1 MYSAGNITQLMR
13 ADLAAS
19 DTANDMCER
28 AFGMFTHT
36 LVTKG
41 NIGHSSASAMASGKM
56 NGHVVANT
64 VVTAGKTTGS
74 HCKGMTPVK
83 EALLDTLPEKEA
95 IALFE
100 YARTGVKAFKVM
112 DDREV
117 QSQLAENLKSF
128 KARGEQA
135 EPHGRQV
142 CALPQVP
149 RPTPHSHGPRPSCC
163 SEEGRIGE
171 KEVGLV
177 EAATEYCGP
186 WLWLGRVQNGLVMR

>member
-1 MYSAGNITQLMR
+1 MVSGNL
-13 ADLAAS
+13 
-19 DTANDMCER
+19 
-28 AFGMFTHT
+28 
-36 LVTKG
+36 KG
-41 NIGHSSASAMASGKM
+41 QI
-56 NGHVVANT
+56 VATT

-74 HCKGMTPVK
+74 HGKGMTPVK

-128 KARGEQA
+128 KARSQSKLNVTA
-135 EPHGRQV
+135 DKF
-142 CALPQVP
+142 ALPQVP
-149 RPTPHSHGPRPSCC
+149 CPTPHSHGPRTSCC

-186 WLWLGRVQNGLVMR
+186 WLRLGRVQNGLVMR